1 MAKTYSAE
9 YVTKLKLDYKE
20 ATKNL
25 DEFQK
30 EYAKLEKQVQD
41 QNNATS
47 KSIKNIEKSSGSA
60 AKGIKGI
67 GNAIKAAGIGL
78 AIAAFA
84 KLTEVFNQNQK
95 VADFFNTTF
104 EVLSLTFNDFFSFL
118 QRNIG
123 AVSGYFKAIFDDP
136 IQSIKDF
143 SSAIYDGIVARLKQG
158 LEALGMFGSAAI
170 KFFAGDFTGAFQTA
184 KDASKE
190 LFDVV
195 TGEDGGYEKIKESVK
210 GAVQGIKEYAKSTID
225 TATSMVELNKQARLN
240 EVINQGL
247 IEKYDRQA
255 EQLRQVRDDE
265 ANTIQERIA
274 ANEELG
280 RVLDEQEKKML
291 ENAQARILAADL
303 ELSKN
308 RDNIEAQIEYQEAL
322 NERAAIEA
330 QIEGFRSEQLM
341 NRMSLQRELDELK
354 NESTE
359 VDNKSTE
366 QELANIKDVLD
377 ATINSAGEETKI
389 GKALFI
395 AKQGIRLKEQIE
407 EARATLSRITLRA
420 SEAGVDIAKGAAST
434 AKIGFPQNIP
444 MLIAFAGQAAGIISS
459 VRAAVSATK
468 SSASSFGGG
477 FSSTTPSLQ
486 APDIGT
492 SQAPDFNV
500 VGVGGTNQLADAIA
514 GAQAR
519 PQRAY
524 VVSNDVTTAQGL
536 ERNIVEGASI

>member
-1 MAKTYSAE
+1 MARTYSAE

-30 EYAKLEKQVQD
+30 EYTKLEKQVQD

-47 KSIKNIEKSSGSA
+47 KSIKNIEKSSSSA

-104 EVLSLTFNDFFSFL
+104 EVLSLTFNDFFNFL

-158 LEALGMFGSAAI
+158 LEALGMFGSAAV
-170 KFFAGDFTGAFQTA
+170 KFFAGDFAGAFQTA

-210 GAVQGIKEYAKSTID
+210 GAVQGIKEYVKSTID
-225 TATSMVELNKQARLN
+225 TAASMVELNKQARLN

-255 EQLRQVRDDE
+255 EKLRQVRDDE
-265 ANTIQERIA
+265 ANTIQERIE
-274 ANEELG
+274 ANEKLG

-291 ENAQARILAADL
+291 ENAQARIKAAEL

-308 RDNIEAQIEYQEAL
+308 QENIDAQIEYQEAL
-322 NERAAIEA
+322 NEQAAIEA

-341 NRMSLQRELDELK
+341 NRMSLQRELSDMTKEDAVEEAEVFEWTQEAK
-354 NESTE
+354 NEAIQQGVAGAVALVGENS
-359 VDNKSTE
+359 KFAKGIAI
-366 QELANIKDVLD
+366 ANAIRD
-377 ATINSAGEETKI
+377 TYAGAS
-389 GKALFI
+389 KAL
-395 AKQGIRLKEQIE
+395 AQGGIFGAI
-407 EARATLSRITLRA
+407 
-420 SEAGVDIAKGAAST
+420 GAAS
-434 AKIGFPQNIP
+434 I
-444 MLIAFAGQAAGIISS
+444 IASGLAN
-459 VRAAVSATK
+459 VRAITQTDDPAAPSY
-468 SSASSFGGG
+468 ASYSGGG
-477 FSSTTPSLQ
+477 ASITPPTVE
-486 APDIGT
+486 A
-492 SQAPDFNV
+492 QAPDFNV

-514 GAQAR
+514 GQQAK

>member
-47 KSIKNIEKSSGSA
+47 KSIKNIEKSSSSA

-104 EVLSLTFNDFFSFL
+104 EVLSLTFNDFFNFL

-123 AVSGYFKAIFDDP
+123 AVSGYFKAIFEDP

-170 KFFAGDFTGAFQTA
+170 KFFAGDFAGAFQTA

-255 EQLRQVRDDE
+255 EQLRQIRDDE

-291 ENAQARILAADL
+291 ENAQARILAAEL

-308 RDNIEAQIEYQEAL
+308 RDNIDAQIEYQEAL

-341 NRMSLQRELDELK
+341 NRMSLQKELSDMTKEDAVEEAEVFEWTQEAK
-354 NESTE
+354 NEAIQQGVAGAVALVGENSKFAKGIAIANAIRDTYAGASKALAQGGIFGTIAAAG
-359 VDNKSTE
+359 VIASG
-366 QELANIKDVLD
+366 LAN
-377 ATINSAGEETKI
+377 
-389 GKALFI
+389 
-395 AKQGIRLKEQIE
+395 
-407 EARATLSRITLRA
+407 
-420 SEAGVDIAKGAAST
+420 
-434 AKIGFPQNIP
+434 
-444 MLIAFAGQAAGIISS
+444 
-459 VRAAVSATK
+459 VRAITQTEDPAAPSY
-468 SSASSFGGG
+468 ASYSGGG
-477 FSSTTPSLQ
+477 ANITPPTVE
-486 APDIGT
+486 A
-492 SQAPDFNV
+492 QAPDFNV
-500 VGVGGTNQLADAIA
+500 VGVGSTNQLADAIA
-514 GAQAR
+514 GQQAK

>member
-25 DEFQK
+25 DEFQN

-67 GNAIKAAGIGL
+67 SNAIKAAGIGL

-104 EVLSLTFNDFFSFL
+104 EVLSLSFNDFFNFL
-118 QRNIG
+118 DNNVGTVID
-123 AVSGYFKAIFDDP
+123 YFKGIFSDP
-136 IQSIKDF
+136 QQALKDLGNAIKDNLIERF
-143 SSAIYDGIVARLKQG
+143 NSA
-158 LEALGMFGSAAI
+158 LEVIGYLGTAI
-170 KFFAGDFTGAFQTA
+170 KKVFEGDFDGAMEAAKNAGKEYIDVLTGVDDSVDKIVEGT
-184 KDASKE
+184 KE
-190 LFDVV
+190 I
-195 TGEDGGYEKIKESVK
+195 TRSIT
-210 GAVQGIKEYAKSTID
+210 EYAKSTID
-225 TATSMVELNKQARLN
+225 TATSMVELNKQARIN

-255 EQLRQVRDDE
+255 EQLRQIRDDE

-291 ENAQARILAADL
+291 ENAQARILAAEL

-308 RDNIEAQIEYQEAL
+308 RDNIEAQIQYQEAL
-322 NERAAIEA
+322 NEQAAIEA

-341 NRMSLQRELDELK
+341 NRMSLQRELSDMTKEDSKEEAEVFKWTQEAK
-354 NESTE
+354 NEAIQQGVAGAVALVGENSKFAKGIAIANAIRDTYAGASKALAQGGIFGTIAAAG
-359 VDNKSTE
+359 VIASG
-366 QELANIKDVLD
+366 LANIR
-377 ATINSAGEETKI
+377 TITQTNDPAAPSY
-389 GKALFI
+389 
-395 AKQGIRLKEQIE
+395 
-407 EARATLSRITLRA
+407 A
-420 SEAGVDIAKGAAST
+420 SYS
-434 AKIGFPQNIP
+434 
-444 MLIAFAGQAAGIISS
+444 
-459 VRAAVSATK
+459 
-468 SSASSFGGG
+468 GGG
-477 FSSTTPSLQ
+477 ASITPPTVE
-486 APDIGT
+486 A
-492 SQAPDFNV
+492 QAPDFNV

-514 GAQAR
+514 GQQAK